1 MTMTKNT
8 KPYRKYL
15 LLGIRSGMTDRG
27 LLEAHWFGINRDHK
41 PIQFTAKELAEFRAE
56 QNKRYRTDLN

>member
-1 MTMTKNT
+1 
-8 KPYRKYL
+8 
-15 LLGIRSGMTDRG
+15 MTDRE